1 MATNRL
7 TKDTSIPSA
16 VRRLFE
22 WLADLVGNGQSIKFL
37 EIASAVMIV
46 VAGVVTA
53 SLLIGQGQQ
62 SEPLAPAA
70 SATMLVGNLLPAT
83 LLLVLFGRRVAL
95 KRAENSNIGS
105 KQLLHVRLVAIFSAI
120 TAVPTVLLVIFASL
134 LFQSGVQFWFSG
146 SARGML
152 QNAGEL
158 AKGYYDEKVRDV
170 GAETVTMAGDIR
182 YILSQV
188 KIDSSEF
195 LEIAYPQQVL
205 NRKLSESAIVTISPN
220 GQQNT
225 EAVLAEKPRGNWI
238 SSEALR
244 KLKSGENFVV
254 TVSPNNIDA
263 VVVLFDSPRTY
274 LYVRRAETV
283 PSFALGAR
291 AQSVLEDY
299 DKMVAR
305 SRALQ
310 IQFNLALYFVSLM
323 IIGITLWVA
332 LRVADRLVRPVNNLV
347 DAAQQIADGDLS
359 ARVSIDEFREDE
371 VGFLSQSFNR
381 MTERLQAQTGVL
393 LATNHQLGERRLFIE
408 AVLESVSAGV
418 ISVDGNGVVELAN
431 STAEKLLKNASATIV
446 GQQFTLVAPA
456 LAALVSESARGV
468 VQLGDGPEPVTV
480 AVTVSPRAQG
490 NVVTFEDISQQLADQ
505 RRAAWSDVAR
515 RIAHEIKN
523 PLTPIQLAAE
533 RLQRRFGKSIPQD
546 QAIFEQLTSTIV
558 RQVGDLRNIVDEFS
572 SFARMP
578 KPLFRTENVHDI
590 VGHAVFLFEVAHP
603 DIVFDYRQEGP
614 ILPLISDR
622 RQLGQA
628 VTNILKNAVESIE
641 EKQKNI
647 PFDGAISV
655 DLLIE
660 DTALI
665 IRIADNGIGFP
676 SDRQR
681 IMEPYITNRAT
692 GSGLGLAIVKTSVE
706 EHFGEISLS
715 DNEPAGAIVTLKFH
729 PENVASKV
737 GKAKSSLPPSNSDE
751 VMG

>member
-1 MATNRL
+1 MLFRQRKECHSDFMATNGL

-16 VRRLFE
+16 PRRLFD

-53 SLLIGQGQQ
+53 LLLIGQGQQ

-323 IIGITLWVA
+323 IIGITLWIA

-347 DAAQQIADGDLS
+347 DAAQ
-359 ARVSIDEFREDE
+359 
-371 VGFLSQSFNR
+371 
-381 MTERLQAQTGVL
+381 
-393 LATNHQLGERRLFIE
+393 
-408 AVLESVSAGV
+408 
-418 ISVDGNGVVELAN
+418 
-431 STAEKLLKNASATIV
+431 
-446 GQQFTLVAPA
+446 
-456 LAALVSESARGV
+456 
-468 VQLGDGPEPVTV
+468 
-480 AVTVSPRAQG
+480 
-490 NVVTFEDISQQLADQ
+490 
-505 RRAAWSDVAR
+505 
-515 RIAHEIKN
+515 
-523 PLTPIQLAAE
+523 
-533 RLQRRFGKSIPQD
+533 
-546 QAIFEQLTSTIV
+546 
-558 RQVGDLRNIVDEFS
+558 
-572 SFARMP
+572 
-578 KPLFRTENVHDI
+578 
-590 VGHAVFLFEVAHP
+590 
-603 DIVFDYRQEGP
+603 
-614 ILPLISDR
+614 
-622 RQLGQA
+622 
-628 VTNILKNAVESIE
+628 
-641 EKQKNI
+641 
-647 PFDGAISV
+647 
-655 DLLIE
+655 
-660 DTALI
+660 
-665 IRIADNGIGFP
+665 RIADHWQISREDMEVFAKESHDRALRAMAEGRFQREILPYGSFAMDETARASTLEKLATLQPVDPTYPKITAAVSSSTCDAAAAILVVSEAALKKYNLTPRARIHHLSVLADDPIWHLTAPIPATAHALKKAGMKIEDIDLVEINEAFASVAMAWLKETHFPHERTNVNG
-676 SDRQR
+676 
-681 IMEPYITNRAT
+681 
-692 GSGLGLAIVKTSVE
+692 
-706 EHFGEISLS
+706 
-715 DNEPAGAIVTLKFH
+715 GAIALGHPLGASGVKLMTTLLHELERTQKRFGLQTMCEGGGQANVTIIERL
-729 PENVASKV
+729 
-737 GKAKSSLPPSNSDE
+737 
-751 VMG
+751 

>member
-1 MATNRL
+1 MATNGL

-16 VRRLFE
+16 PRRLFE

-53 SLLIGQGQQ
+53 LLLIGQGQQ

-274 LYVRRAETV
+274 
-283 PSFALGAR
+283 
-291 AQSVLEDY
+291 
-299 DKMVAR
+299 
-305 SRALQ
+305 
-310 IQFNLALYFVSLM
+310 
-323 IIGITLWVA
+323 
-332 LRVADRLVRPVNNLV
+332 
-347 DAAQQIADGDLS
+347 
-359 ARVSIDEFREDE
+359 
-371 VGFLSQSFNR
+371 
-381 MTERLQAQTGVL
+381 
-393 LATNHQLGERRLFIE
+393 
-408 AVLESVSAGV
+408 
-418 ISVDGNGVVELAN
+418 
-431 STAEKLLKNASATIV
+431 
-446 GQQFTLVAPA
+446 
-456 LAALVSESARGV
+456 
-468 VQLGDGPEPVTV
+468 
-480 AVTVSPRAQG
+480 
-490 NVVTFEDISQQLADQ
+490 
-505 RRAAWSDVAR
+505 
-515 RIAHEIKN
+515 
-523 PLTPIQLAAE
+523 
-533 RLQRRFGKSIPQD
+533 
-546 QAIFEQLTSTIV
+546 
-558 RQVGDLRNIVDEFS
+558 
-572 SFARMP
+572 
-578 KPLFRTENVHDI
+578 
-590 VGHAVFLFEVAHP
+590 
-603 DIVFDYRQEGP
+603 
-614 ILPLISDR
+614 
-622 RQLGQA
+622 
-628 VTNILKNAVESIE
+628 
-641 EKQKNI
+641 
-647 PFDGAISV
+647 
-655 DLLIE
+655 
-660 DTALI
+660 
-665 IRIADNGIGFP
+665 
-676 SDRQR
+676 
-681 IMEPYITNRAT
+681 
-692 GSGLGLAIVKTSVE
+692 
-706 EHFGEISLS
+706 
-715 DNEPAGAIVTLKFH
+715 
-729 PENVASKV
+729 
-737 GKAKSSLPPSNSDE
+737 
-751 VMG
+751 